1 MLVDYC
7 FLTIIDQGN
16 YHTKIQ
22 NLNML
27 VIDIDIITLII
38 NLPNY
43 FGVITTNYALGVIFK
58 YLIENH

>member
-7 FLTIIDQGN
+7 FLTIIDQVN

-22 NLNML
+22 NLNMF
-27 VIDIDIITLII
+27 VIDIDILTLII

-43 FGVITTNYALGVIFK
+43 FGVITINYALGVIFK
-58 YLIENH
+58 Y